1 MWRQYYCGFLANS
14 ILDINNEVIIIDEV
28 GTDRSKKL
36 LKFNRQTNRELVAD
50 WIKTIKKFLS

>member
-1 MWRQYYCGFLANS
+1 MCHNIHCRILANS

-36 LKFNRQTNRELVAD
+36 LKFNRQTR
-50 WIKTIKKFLS
+50 S